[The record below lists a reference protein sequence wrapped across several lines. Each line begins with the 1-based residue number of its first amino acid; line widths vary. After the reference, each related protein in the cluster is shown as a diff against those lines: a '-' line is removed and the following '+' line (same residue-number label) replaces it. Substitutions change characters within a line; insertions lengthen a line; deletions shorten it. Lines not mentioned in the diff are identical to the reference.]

1 MPLAVGPAMS
11 ATDFPG
17 DPAVFIARL
26 IADPATLEAS
36 LDAATRALAA
46 EGMALAGSQMLDS
59 CGDVLELALP
69 HGDGAVV
76 RRVIEA
82 HFAPCDAIVAEED
95 FRVPNLFV
103 SDMDS
108 TMIGQECIDE
118 LADYAGIKP
127 QIAAITER
135 AMQGELDFESAL
147 RERVGLLAGLPESA
161 IGQCLAERI
170 APMDGARTLVA
181 TLKERGCRTVL
192 VTGGFHH
199 FADPVAE
206 MLGFEH
212 VLGNRLAVHEG
223 KLTGGL
229 VGAIT
234 GSAAKEATL
243 RGELA
248 KLGDNAVSL
257 ATGDGANDIPMLQ
270 AATYGVAF
278 RAKPKARAAANGW
291 IERGDLTAILK
302 LLDIPEHEWAGG

>member
-1 MPLAVGPAMS
+1 
-11 ATDFPG
+11 
-17 DPAVFIARL
+17 
-26 IADPATLEAS
+26 
-36 LDAATRALAA
+36 
-46 EGMALAGSQMLDS
+46 MLDS
-59 CGDVLELALP
+59 CSEVLELMLP
-69 HGDGAVV
+69 GDDIGIL
-76 RRVIEA
+76 RRVIDQ
-82 HFAPCDAIVAEED
+82 HFAPSDAIIATEPFCIPQV
-95 FRVPNLFV
+95 FV

-147 RERVGLLAGLPESA
+147 RERVGLLAELEESA
-161 IGQCLAERI
+161 IARCLTERI
-170 APMDGARTLVA
+170 VPMEGARALVS
-181 TLKERGCRTVL
+181 TLKAHGCRTVL

-206 MLGFEH
+206 QIGFER
-212 VLGNRLAVHEG
+212 VIGNRLAVHEG

-234 GSAAKEATL
+234 GAAAKEAAL
-243 RGELA
+243 REEMA
-248 KLGDNAVSL
+248 SLGDNAVSL
-257 ATGDGANDIPMLQ
+257 ATGDGANDIPMLA

-291 IERGDLTAILK
+291 LDRGDLTSLLK
-302 LLDIPEHEWAGG
+302 LLEIPEHDWVMG